1 MDTTPD
7 TEGRARLK
15 AAIRDLLVR
24 EPVLFYSVL
33 REVRSEMKEAPVT
46 DHPKKERS
54 LESFLEEE
62 AFMLSEVF
70 KGFA

>member
-1 MDTTPD
+1 MQPTPETD
-7 TEGRARLK
+7 GRAELK

-33 REVRSEMKEAPVT
+33 REVREEMKEGPVT

>member
-1 MDTTPD
+1 MEATP
-7 TEGRARLK
+7 ESRQVLK

-24 EPVLFYSVL
+24 DPELFYSVL
-33 REVRSEMKEAPVT
+33 REVRDEMQEGPVT
-46 DHPKKERS
+46 DHPKKERT

-62 AFMLSEVF
+62 AFLLSEVF